1 MNKIIPITD
10 LQRQAGQIVSGV
22 VDSDESVIITQ
33 RGRPAAVLVSA
44 ARCSQIEEDLAKLDE
59 LELVD
64 MVARSREA
72 LSRSK
77 TLTHKQV
84 KARLEKQHKT
94 AVQRTRRAR

>member
-10 LQRQAGQIVSGV
+10 LQRQASQIVSAV

-33 RGRPAAVLVSA
+33 RGRPAAVLVCA
-44 ARCSQIEEDLAKLDE
+44 TRYSQIEEDLAKLDE

-64 MVARSREA
+64 MVTRSREA

-84 KARLEKQHKT
+84 KVRLEKRHKNE
-94 AVQRTRRAR
+94 AQRTRRAR

>member
-10 LQRQAGQIVSGV
+10 LQRQAGQIVSAV

-44 ARCSQIEEDLAKLDE
+44 ARYSQIEEDLAKLDE
-59 LELVD
+59 LELID
-64 MVARSREA
+64 MVALSREA
-72 LSRSK
+72 LSRSE

-84 KARLEKQHKT
+84 KARLQKQHKT
-94 AVQRTRRAR
+94 EAQRTRRVR

>member
-22 VDSDESVIITQ
+22 VNSDESVIITQ

-44 ARCSQIEEDLAKLDE
+44 ARYSQIEEDLATLDE

-64 MVARSREA
+64 MVTRSREA
-72 LSRSK
+72 MNRGETLS
-77 TLTHKQV
+77 HKQV
-84 KARLEKQHKT
+84 KARLGKTHKPQ
-94 AVQRTRRAR
+94 VQRTRRAR